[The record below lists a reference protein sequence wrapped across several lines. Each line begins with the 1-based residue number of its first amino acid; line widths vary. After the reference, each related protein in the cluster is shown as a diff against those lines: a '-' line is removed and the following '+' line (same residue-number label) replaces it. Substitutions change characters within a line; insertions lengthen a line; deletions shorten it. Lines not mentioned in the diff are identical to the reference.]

1 MVTLE
6 ERLDGTRLEGEELRN
21 KVSKVWFAPVEDNPS
36 KEDVAQKTLELYQAA
51 NFRSILEEGDLV
63 AMKMHFGEK
72 NNTGY
77 IKPDYLHPLIKALK
91 DAGVKPYLTDANT
104 LYRGERSNSVD
115 HLMQAY
121 AHGFGPENMG
131 IPVIIADGIRS
142 KSYEEVPIDGV
153 HFKSVKIANDILHS
167 DVLFV
172 LSHATGHGGTGLGAA
187 IKNIGMGSASRS
199 GKQNQHSDVKPRIL
213 REVCRA
219 CRLCIKWC
227 PVDAISMVDGKAEI
241 DESICYGCAECTA
254 TCQFG
259 AIEVNWEGTS
269 RALQEKMAEYAWG
282 AVKDKRDKI
291 ACFTYLIHV
300 TKLCDCIGRAQPAVI
315 RDVGILASYDPVAI
329 DQAAVDLLAEAA
341 NKDLFYDM
349 WPENDYNA
357 QLDHAER
364 MGMGSRRYE
373 LITIGD

>member
-1 MVTLE
+1 MK
-6 ERLDGTRLEGEELRN
+6 D

-36 KEDVAQKTLELYQAA
+36 KEDVAQKTLELYRAA

-63 AMKMHFGEK
+63 AMKMHFGERL
-72 NNTGY
+72 NTGH
-77 IKPDYLHPLIKALK
+77 IKPDYLKPLINALK
-91 DAGVKPYLTDANT
+91 SEGVKPYLTDANT
-104 LYRGERSNSVD
+104 LYRGQRSNSVD

-172 LSHATGHGGTGLGAA
+172 LSHPTGHGGTGLGAA

-199 GKQNQHSDVKPRIL
+199 GKQNQHSDVKPQIL
-213 REVCRA
+213 RDVCRA
-219 CRLCIKWC
+219 CGLCIKWC
-227 PVDAISMVDGKAEI
+227 PVDAIRMVEGKAQI
-241 DESICYGCAECTA
+241 DESVCYGCAECTA
-254 TCQFG
+254 TCRFG
-259 AIEVNWEGTS
+259 AVKVNWEGTS
-269 RALQEKMAEYAWG
+269 RSLQEKMAEYAWG
-282 AVKDKRDKI
+282 AIKNKRDKV
-291 ACFTYLIHV
+291 ACFNFLIHV
-300 TKLCDCIGRAQPAVI
+300 TKECDCAGKPQPAVV

-329 DQAAVDLLAEAA
+329 DQATVDLLAEAA
-341 NKDLFYDM
+341 KKDLFKDM

-364 MGMGSRRYE
+364 MGMGTRRYE
-373 LITIGD
+373 LVTIGV

>member
-1 MVTLE
+1 
-6 ERLDGTRLEGEELRN
+6 
-21 KVSKVWFAPVEDNPS
+21 
-36 KEDVAQKTLELYQAA
+36 
-51 NFRSILEEGDLV
+51 
-63 AMKMHFGEK
+63 
-72 NNTGY
+72 
-77 IKPDYLHPLIKALK
+77 
-91 DAGVKPYLTDANT
+91 
-104 LYRGERSNSVD
+104 
-115 HLMQAY
+115 MQAY

-172 LSHATGHGGTGLGAA
+172 LSHATGHGGTGLSAA

-227 PVDAISMVDGKAEI
+227 PVDAISMVDSKAEI

-259 AIEVNWEGTS
+259 AIEVNWGRYQPCSTGEDGGIRMGS
-269 RALQEKMAEYAWG
+269 GQ
-282 AVKDKRDKI
+282 DKRDKI

-300 TKLCDCIGRAQPAVI
+300 TKLCDWIGRAQPAVI
-315 RDVGILASYDPVAI
+315 RGCGDFG
-329 DQAAVDLLAEAA
+329 LL
-341 NKDLFYDM
+341 
-349 WPENDYNA
+349 
-357 QLDHAER
+357 
-364 MGMGSRRYE
+364 
-373 LITIGD
+373 